1 MRTIAI
7 IPAAGFGVRMKTK
20 TPKQFLKLGGGR
32 PVLAVTLEEFNA
44 CPLVDGIILAVPHDD
59 VDYCNREI
67 VEQYGLSKVI
77 RVIAGGSRRQDSVRA
92 GILAIDGGCDN
103 VLIHDGVRPFVRAQT
118 INNAIMALKDERAVI
133 TAVPAKDTVKEVDE
147 KGYVAKTCDRKLLW
161 LVQTPQIFRYDDI
174 YNAHMRAEAEG
185 WGEVTDDAMLMEKLG
200 IPVKVIEGSEENIK
214 VTTPNDLEYAEFLLR
229 RKSAVQAGFK
239 ND

>member
-7 IPAAGFGVRMKTK
+7 IPAAGSGVRMKTK
-20 TPKQFLKLGGGR
+20 IPKQFLKLGGR
-32 PVLAVTLEEFNA
+32 PVLAVTLEKFNN
-44 CPLVDGIILAVPHDD
+44 CSLVDGIILVVPADD

-67 VEQYGLSKVI
+67 VEQYGLGKVI
-77 RVIAGGSRRQDSVRA
+77 RVIAGGARRQDSVRA

-103 VLIHDGVRPFVRAQT
+103 VLIHDGVRPFVRVET
-118 INNAIMALKDERAVI
+118 IKNTIIALEDERAVI
-133 TAVPAKDTVKEVDE
+133 TAVPVKDTVKKVDG
-147 KGYVAKTCDRKLLW
+147 KGYVANTCDRKPLW
-161 LVQTPQIFRYDDI
+161 LVQTPQAFRYDDI

-185 WGEVTDDAMLMEKLG
+185 WSEVTDDAMLMEKLG

-214 VTTPNDLEYAEFLLR
+214 VTTPGDLEYAEFLLR
-229 RKSAVQAGFK
+229 RKRAVRAGFE